1 MNKTKEKPWRENIVK
16 LTHRFSR
23 MMRKDKIQRTQNA
36 PNEPCIFF
44 LSRERNKDAKKMRWY
59 SCRKM

>member
-23 MMRKDKIQRTQNA
+23 MLRKGKIQKTQNA
-36 PNEPCIFF
+36 PNEPFFFF
-44 LSRERNKDAKKMRWY
+44 LVGNVKRTQKNALIFL
-59 SCRKM
+59 